1 MSRRYELRVLD
12 MLRNY
17 REVAH
22 KVKEI
27 VRRLDPDAEVYLF
40 GSVPRGEYTESSDI
54 DVLVVTEKL
63 DLKDRM
69 RLEVYRS
76 VEAPVE
82 LHVVSRKQLEKWYKR
97 FIREEE
103 LEKI

>member
-17 REVAH
+17 REVARR
-22 KVKEI
+22 VKEI
-27 VRRLDPDAEVYLF
+27 VRRLDSDAEVYVF
-40 GSVPRGEYTESSDI
+40 GSLPRGEFTGASDI
-54 DVLVVTEKL
+54 DILVVTERL
-63 DLKDRM
+63 DLKDKM
-69 RLEVYRS
+69 RVDVYRS
-76 VEAPVE
+76 IEAPVE

-97 FIREEE
+97 FICEGE

>member
-17 REVAH
+17 REVARR
-22 KVKEI
+22 VKEI
-27 VRRLDPDAEVYLF
+27 VRRLDPDAEVYVF
-40 GSVPRGEYTESSDI
+40 GSVPRGEFTGASDI
-54 DVLVVTEKL
+54 DILVVTERL
-63 DLKDRM
+63 DLKDKM
-69 RLEVYRS
+69 RVDVYRS
-76 VEAPVE
+76 IEAPVE

-97 FIREEE
+97 FIREGE

>member
-17 REVAH
+17 REVARR
-22 KVKEI
+22 VKEI
-27 VRRLDPDAEVYLF
+27 VRRLDSNAEVYVF
-40 GSVPRGEYTESSDI
+40 GSVPRGEFTGASDI
-54 DVLVVTEKL
+54 DILVVTERL
-63 DLKDRM
+63 DLKDKM
-69 RLEVYRS
+69 RVDVYRS
-76 VEAPVE
+76 IEAPVE

-97 FIREEE
+97 FICEEE